1 MKTLVNLNPLRFFLA
16 LIVLVYHLRLFSV
29 NQGLPFLDDFPIL
42 DKGIEAVYMFFV
54 LSGFLIIRIIYK
66 EKASGKFSKKNFY
79 MRRVLRILP
88 LYYLI
93 VFVGFTFYHIVLP
106 YLGIPFQINYNLT
119 EGLLLSIFLLPNV
132 LNYYDPGGILG
143 VLWSIGIEEQFYL
156 FIAPLLFFVKTHHI
170 IKVLVIIFIGYFI
183 IYHLEFF
190 YFLNKYNFVYFYM
203 IIGGVISIFEEEK
216 KLNFLKEKKIVP
228 VIVTILVVLHFFTN
242 YFKIENEFLYNL
254 YTSILFSL
262 FVYSISHLNGNVEI
276 KSKILNYFGK
286 ISYGIYMYH
295 VIAINIV
302 AFVFL
307 KVIGVDY
314 LNETITIIL
323 VHLFTIFLTLILAHF
338 SYKYF
343 EMFFLKLKEKYR

>member
-1 MKTLVNLNPLRFFLA
+1 
-16 LIVLVYHLRLFSV
+16 
-29 NQGLPFLDDFPIL
+29 
-42 DKGIEAVYMFFV
+42 
-54 LSGFLIIRIIYK
+54 
-66 EKASGKFSKKNFY
+66 
-79 MRRVLRILP
+79 
-88 LYYLI
+88 
-93 VFVGFTFYHIVLP
+93 
-106 YLGIPFQINYNLT
+106 
-119 EGLLLSIFLLPNV
+119 
-132 LNYYDPGGILG
+132 
-143 VLWSIGIEEQFYL
+143 
-156 FIAPLLFFVKTHHI
+156 
-170 IKVLVIIFIGYFI
+170 
-183 IYHLEFF
+183 
-190 YFLNKYNFVYFYM
+190 M